1 MSDFFSGKKQVDSI
15 RQAPN
20 LANLLCKS
28 KFMPVE
34 ENFHVNSCRKS
45 YACCPYLRM
54 PLIYWKERIKFF
66 FEKGILMRQQEN
78 LIYVVIVKAA
88 KNSILVRLAVW

>member
-1 MSDFFSGKKQVDSI
+1 MSDFFSGKKRIDSI

-34 ENFHVNSCRKS
+34 ENFMLILAEKV
-45 YACCPYLRM
+45 M
-54 PLIYWKERIKFF
+54 P
-66 FEKGILMRQQEN
+66 
-78 LIYVVIVKAA
+78 AA
-88 KNSILVRLAVW
+88 HI